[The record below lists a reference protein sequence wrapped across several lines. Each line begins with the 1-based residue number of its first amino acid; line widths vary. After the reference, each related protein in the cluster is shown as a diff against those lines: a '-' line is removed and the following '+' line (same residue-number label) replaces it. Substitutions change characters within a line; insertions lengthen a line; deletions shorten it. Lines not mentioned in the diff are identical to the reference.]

1 MGTTKSY
8 EDISNELRSA
18 ITRID
23 ELSAIPEDLFNL
35 KPDSKS
41 WSADEI
47 FKHICEFNKLYLDEI
62 EKVLNAKDIPTSEK
76 AKFKPGLVARGAI
89 RFMEPPYKIKV
100 STLAPMYPNKSDSNS
115 KEQTVFDL
123 KESNQKLIESLNQ
136 LDRKSADL
144 DRLKGRHPLIKYIPM
159 SITEMILILAAHQ
172 RRHLWQTRQTLLK
185 LSGKEY

>member
-47 FKHICEFNKLYLDEI
+47 FKHISEFNKLYLDEI
-62 EKVLNAKDIPTSEK
+62 ENALNAKEIPTTDK
-76 AKFKPGLVARGAI
+76 THFRPGLVARGAI

-100 STLAPMYPNKSDSNS
+100 STLAPMYPGKSDSNS
-115 KEQTVFDL
+115 MEQTVSDL
-123 KESNQKLIESLNQ
+123 KQSIQRLNDV
-136 LDRKSADL
+136 LDDLKRKSADI
-144 DRLKGRHPLIKYIPM
+144 DRLKGRHPLVKYIPM
-159 SITEMILILAAHQ
+159 SITEMVLILAAHQ